1 MRRGFGR
8 LFRRGPGGVPQVPAV
23 LQRANQLMAAG
34 KYRAAAT
41 AFEDLAK
48 QAEARGGPRAP
59 FFYLQAGRACMLMG
73 ENARCLAHLKHG
85 LTLLADAQRYTQF
98 YRAGTRIIQ
107 ELKSRKMDKEASE
120 ISALIHGNTVAIAEM
135 STQQLPEEQ
144 PLLPTHCPACG
155 GPLRSDEVDWIDD
168 QTAECQFCGSPVR
181 AG

>member
-8 LFRRGPGGVPQVPAV
+8 LFRRGPGGVPQAPAV

-34 KYRAAAT
+34 NYHAAAT

-48 QAEARGGPRAP
+48 QAEARSGPRAP
-59 FFYLQAGRACMLMG
+59 FFFLQAGRACMLTG
-73 ENARCLAHLKHG
+73 ECERCTAHFKHG
-85 LTLLADAQRYTQF
+85 LTLLADSQRYTQF
-98 YRAGTRIIQ
+98 YRAGTRVIQ
-107 ELKSRKMDKEASE
+107 ELKAHKMENEAGE
-120 ISALIHGNTVAIAEM
+120 ISALIHGHTVAIAEM
-135 STQQLPEEQ
+135 NTQQLPEEQ

-155 GPLRSDEVDWIDD
+155 GPIRSDEVDWIDD